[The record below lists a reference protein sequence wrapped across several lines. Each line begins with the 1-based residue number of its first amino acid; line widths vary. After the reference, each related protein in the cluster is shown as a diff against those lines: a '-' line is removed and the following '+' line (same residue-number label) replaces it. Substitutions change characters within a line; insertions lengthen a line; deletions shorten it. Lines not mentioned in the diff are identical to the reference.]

1 MIADKNRPQHSSNI
15 YPKILLIDDVQL
27 NLIAVETLLKPLQ
40 AEIITA
46 NNGNLGL
53 AKALEHDDIAL
64 ILLDVNMPEMDGFE
78 VARLLNDIQETANI
92 PIIFLT
98 ASQPNEQHQLQAY
111 KNGAVDYILKPL
123 NPDVL
128 ISKVKIFINI
138 WTMHF
143 NMEQEIARRIIAEQE
158 IEHLAMHDPLTQLP
172 NRWHIHESMTQ
183 AISRAKRLNGK
194 LAVLFLDLDGFKK
207 INDELGHIAGDLFL
221 KEISAR
227 FKRNIRSFDLIA
239 RYGGDEFIIV
249 LTDIDDTLSL
259 TNKLTKLTQAAA
271 KAIYW
276 HGKEMQ
282 AGVSIGVS
290 LYPEHGTDSGSL
302 IHCADNAMYQA
313 KQAGRNTFRF
323 YTQSLNDALQ
333 RKILLETHLRKAL
346 EFGELEVYYQPIVD
360 TNTGEVIGA
369 EALLRWFNKQL
380 GTIAPDEFIKIA
392 EDIGIIHQ
400 LGIWVLKE
408 AVKVMQLHPLLSIAI
423 NVSALQFNNDQLID
437 AIQDYLAK
445 GVIQA
450 RQIVVEIT
458 EGILLENTNQVQ
470 QRLECI
476 KNKGVLLSIDDFG
489 TGYSALSYLKRCPVN
504 LLKIDRSFIIGV
516 PDDRENATLIKGIIA
531 MAHALGMQVVAEGV
545 ETAEQWLFLR
555 ELNCNTSQGY
565 HFSPPLSLTQF
576 NQYLKNSSSESAS
589 LQSQIR
595 MPS

>member
-1 MIADKNRPQHSSNI
+1 M
-15 YPKILLIDDVQL
+15 QL
-27 NLIAVETLLKPLQ
+27 NLIAVEALLKPLQ
-40 AEIITA
+40 AEVITA
-46 NNGNLGL
+46 INGNLGL
-53 AKALEHDDIAL
+53 AKALQHDDIAL

-78 VARLLNDIQETANI
+78 VARLLNDIQETTNI

-123 NPDVL
+123 NPDIL

-143 NMEQEIARRIIAEQE
+143 NMEQEVARRITAEREIA
-158 IEHLAMHDPLTQLP
+158 HLAMHDPLTQLP

-183 AISRAKRLNGK
+183 AISRAKRQGDK
-194 LAVLFLDLDGFKK
+194 LAVLFLDLDCFKK
-207 INDELGHIAGDLFL
+207 INDELGHVAGDLFL
-221 KEISAR
+221 KELAGR

-249 LTDIDDTLSL
+249 LTEIGDTLSL
-259 TNKLTKLTQAAA
+259 TSKLTQLTEAAA
-271 KAIYW
+271 KSIYW
-276 HGKEMQ
+276 HGNEMQ

-290 LYPEHGTDSGSL
+290 LYPEHGVDSSSL

-313 KQAGRNTFRF
+313 KQAGRNTYRF

-346 EFGELEVYYQPIVD
+346 ELDELEVYYQPIVD
-360 TNTGEVIGA
+360 TNTGEIIGA
-369 EALLRWFNKQL
+369 EALLRWFNKKL

-392 EDIGIIHQ
+392 ENIGIIHE
-400 LGIWVLKE
+400 LGLWVLAE
-408 AVKVMQLHPLLSIAI
+408 AVKVMQLHPKLSIAI
-423 NVSALQFNNDQLID
+423 NVSALQFNNDKLID
-437 AIQDYLAK
+437 AIQHYLAE

-458 EGILLENTNQVQ
+458 EGIFLENTNEVQ
-470 QRLECI
+470 QRLESI

-504 LLKIDRSFIIGV
+504 LLKIDRSFVIGV

-545 ETAEQWLFLR
+545 ETVEQWQFLR
-555 ELNCNTSQGY
+555 QLNCDTAQGY
-565 HFSPPLSLTQF
+565 YFSQALAIAPF
-576 NQYLKNSSSESAS
+576 NDYLKNSSSAPVS
-589 LQSQIR
+589 L
-595 MPS
+595 